1 MNQARGLSLV
11 EVMIVMA
18 IIALSVGLVGP
29 RIGAGMTRIEVYQ
42 AEQTIRS
49 FVEMARSRAQRSN
62 LAHFVVLNRRG
73 PTVTLV
79 GPDMNILRERELPSS
94 VELVVDSEEGIES
107 IDVPPSGL
115 LRGDNPSLASAELQA
130 VIEEVAEATG
140 IELGQRNMSAA
151 RQKDEFF
158 NEITM
163 SLGFEC
169 TPGQL
174 VAFLEQ
180 LRGSEKL
187 LAVRSIQIAPLSVV
201 DEVSEGMEVLKDVR
215 VNLTVG
221 AVLASPPAGEP
232 AEG

>member
-11 EVMIVMA
+11 EVMIAMA

-115 LRGDNPSLASAELQA
+115 LRGQS
-130 VIEEVAEATG
+130 I
-140 IELGQRNMSAA
+140 
-151 RQKDEFF
+151 
-158 NEITM
+158 
-163 SLGFEC
+163 
-169 TPGQL
+169 
-174 VAFLEQ
+174 Q
-180 LRGSEKL
+180 LRSRFGPSE
-187 LAVRSIQIAPLSVV
+187 VTFQ
-201 DEVSEGMEVLKDVR
+201 
-215 VNLTVG
+215 
-221 AVLASPPAGEP
+221 
-232 AEG
+232 

>member
-1 MNQARGLSLV
+1 
-11 EVMIVMA
+11 MA

-79 GPDMNILRERELPSS
+79 GPDMNILRERKLPSS

-115 LRGDNPSLASAELQA
+115 LRGQS
-130 VIEEVAEATG
+130 I
-140 IELGQRNMSAA
+140 
-151 RQKDEFF
+151 
-158 NEITM
+158 
-163 SLGFEC
+163 
-169 TPGQL
+169 
-174 VAFLEQ
+174 Q
-180 LRGSEKL
+180 LRSRFGPSE
-187 LAVRSIQIAPLSVV
+187 VTFQ
-201 DEVSEGMEVLKDVR
+201 
-215 VNLTVG
+215 
-221 AVLASPPAGEP
+221 
-232 AEG
+232 